1 MCKITHKNTQLRLNL
16 FIPCGL
22 VDPDSK
28 TSIAWTRAPLL
39 WRFLAE
45 ERATFVLKTWKR
57 QLWKHQQIMKDLE
70 EGQKSNKKFSIP
82 LCSSAEWKRG
92 VWFGPTKCG
101 QNAGASIN
109 KESQSWEGI
118 DLDLLQCVLQQPWKA
133 PHSKAASHSPSRCR
147 REGRTSTEV
156 IKEGREKRWRWRL
169 DTQRLG
175 LGTVR
180 WLGRRCLEKRQ
191 AGWEQGEWSQH

>member
-28 TSIAWTRAPLL
+28 TSIAWPRAPLL

-118 DLDLLQCVLQQPWKA
+118 DLDLLQCVFSASCSNHGRLHTPRQLLIP
-133 PHSKAASHSPSRCR
+133 PH
-147 REGRTSTEV
+147 GV
-156 IKEGREKRWRWRL
+156 EGRE
-169 DTQRLG
+169 G
-175 LGTVR
+175 
-180 WLGRRCLEKRQ
+180 Q
-191 AGWEQGEWSQH
+191 APKW